1 MGDMFKRRLLMA
13 QILAFMLIIL
23 IIAPSASQ
31 LFIPLS
37 TTVFAQSANQNQVNP
52 SATTGNFRFAY
63 TKIEVSGGSFLRITY
78 DSETNALSITNTS
91 STTRATTSDGSDISS
106 SQRTS
111 QSQSNRNTELSDS
124 NKTNL
129 RQLINATA
137 FFQANNVYPPNASGP
152 QDYTLHI
159 LSITMDNKS
168 RTVLW
173 SDTSSNVPAGMSRI
187 AQTMEEIASK

>member
-1 MGDMFKRRLLMA
+1 MSKNRFLMTLTL
-13 QILAFMLIIL
+13 ILASML

-37 TTVFAQSANQNQVNP
+37 KAVFAQSTNQNQVNP
-52 SATTGNFRFAY
+52 VASLGNFRIAY
-63 TKIEVSGGSFLRITY
+63 TKLEVSGGSFLRITY

-91 STTRATTSDGSDISS
+91 TITRATTSGGSDISS
-106 SQRTS
+106 SSFQRAS
-111 QSQSNRNTELSDS
+111 QSQSNRNIELSDS

-129 RQLINATA
+129 KQLINANT
-137 FFQANNVYPPNASGP
+137 FFQANNFYPPNMSGP
-152 QDYTLHI
+152 QNYTLYI
-159 LSITMDNKS
+159 LSIIMDNKS